1 MIFFQ
6 GFPYWYGN
14 ATTGVLG
21 LGFSSANAGL
31 AQFDAGAVLVA
42 FFTIAVFV
50 MLLTVEVRKVG
61 RKEVG
66 GFPLRYCS
74 KDVQKSVM
82 KSWVRSLS
90 T

>member
-1 MIFFQ
+1 MA
-6 GFPYWYGN
+6 W
-14 ATTGVLG
+14 
-21 LGFSSANAGL
+21 
-31 AQFDAGAVLVA
+31 FDAGVILVA

-50 MLLTVEVRKVG
+50 MLLTVEFQKVS

-82 KSWVRSLS
+82 VSWVMSLS

>member
-1 MIFFQ
+1 MSVPLRVGI
-6 GFPYWYGN
+6 
-14 ATTGVLG
+14 LG
-21 LGFSSANAGL
+21 LGLSSANAGL

-50 MLLTVEVRKVG
+50 MLLTVEFRKMSS
-61 RKEVG
+61 KEVG

-74 KDVQKSVM
+74 KDVQKNVM
-82 KSWVRSLS
+82 DSWVMSLS